1 MDKNVFI
8 NLLEGR
14 HYRII
19 VKRRPF
25 DNGIEDIQ
33 PIREWLTKKEA
44 ISFILTISLEHGSWH
59 IQKYKHG
66 TWHYIII

>member
-44 ISFILTISLEHGSWH
+44 ISFILTISLEHGS
-59 IQKYKHG
+59 
-66 TWHYIII
+66 